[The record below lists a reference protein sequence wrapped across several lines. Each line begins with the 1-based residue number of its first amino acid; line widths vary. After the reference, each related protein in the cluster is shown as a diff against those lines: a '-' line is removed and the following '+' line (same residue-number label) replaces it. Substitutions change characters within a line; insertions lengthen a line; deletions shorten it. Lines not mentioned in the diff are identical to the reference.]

1 LLRIAVSRIGIIV
14 LIGLIAGGYTL
25 LGGLATVIYTD
36 FVQNILLILGGT
48 LTLVLGVQAIG
59 GIGVSTELRTATSES
74 PGLLVHPADHK
85 IGRLPVATGVL
96 TLGIHGHCTDHNY
109 AQRVLAVLA
118 ILWAPMIGRF
128 QGLYGYLMALWTFM
142 APPVVVCV
150 LASIFYPKANT
161 RAAAA
166 TLIVGV
172 VLGGYGFFGID
183 YPKQSTG
190 LAYLSNPF
198 NIGFLTL
205 IACVLVMVLVSQF
218 TQASDDDLEKTAAV
232 TAART
237 TDIDE
242 IDRRRE
248 ADLSRHLVCTGRHP
262 GRCAPSFLTDRHRK
276 IGTSNPLCGLKH

>member
-1 LLRIAVSRIGIIV
+1 
-14 LIGLIAGGYTL
+14 
-25 LGGLATVIYTD
+25 
-36 FVQNILLILGGT
+36 
-48 LTLVLGVQAIG
+48 
-59 GIGVSTELRTATSES
+59 
-74 PGLLVHPADHK
+74 
-85 IGRLPVATGVL
+85 
-96 TLGIHGHCTDHNY
+96 
-109 AQRVLAVLA
+109 
-118 ILWAPMIGRF
+118 
-128 QGLYGYLMALWTFM
+128 M

-237 TDIDE
+237 TNIDE
-242 IDRRRE
+242 MTAGEKRIYRVT
-248 ADLSRHLVCTGRHP
+248 LFVLVAILVGVP
-262 GRCAPSFLTDRHRK
+262 LLFSP
-276 IGTSNPLCGLKH
+276 IGIGK